1 MPTPPKI
8 GGFILAA
15 GEGRRLRPATL
26 LRPKAL
32 TPFGGLPLLEL
43 VASRLAPLAPD
54 GLAANACHLADT
66 VELFCRDL
74 TARRGW
80 PVALSRETRLLDTG
94 GGLRQGAALLPHAE
108 HLLVHN
114 ADIVADADLVGLLDI
129 HLRTGAI
136 ATILLVPNQG
146 PRTVELNA
154 DGTVTAFRQPR
165 GQAPYTFCGIYV
177 IRRDLLRFLPDAE
190 ACSIVD
196 AFEAA
201 GRAGHRVQGIPL
213 APNAFWSDLGTPAD
227 YITAHGAVTDA
238 GIRHV
243 PELRE
248 IQAEQA
254 RRRADLERT
263 GVRVTGAA
271 GLGAHIQVPPG
282 THLHNVVLWDDTRI
296 AHPALYA
303 DTILTGNPVFP
314 PPVDGRRRPD
324 PRVFTSLDTTEAA
337 STLVPLRKQGSGRL
351 FSRLGANGQSW
362 IWSAYSHTRREN
374 AAAVAVSRFLDRLGV
389 RTPAIVMH
397 LGDVGEIVFR
407 DLGGHDLQ
415 AVDEP
420 AVLEPLLA
428 DVLRQAARLHVL
440 GTRAVRFEELPLQPG
455 FTKGLYDWERDYF
468 REHILG
474 RLLAAPELWTPAAA
488 AYCELR
494 NRLLAEPDVPIHRDL
509 QSANVMVLDG
519 QAFLIDFQGMR
530 PGCAAYDVASLLY
543 DPYKQHP
550 AERRERLWRHYQN
563 QVRSLGGIPPTDI
576 VFHTAASQR
585 LLQAL
590 GAYGKLWLGDGLD
603 WYRPFIRPALGLL
616 AEAATA
622 ANAPALRDLA
632 KAILARPQLGTPF

>member
-1 MPTPPKI
+1 MPTLPPI

-32 TPFGGLPLLEL
+32 APFGGIPLLEL
-43 VASRLAPLAPD
+43 AAGRLAGLATA

-66 VELFCRDL
+66 VETFCREL
-74 TARRGW
+74 QARRNW
-80 PVALSRETRLLDTG
+80 PVALSRESRLLDTG
-94 GGLRQGAALLPHAE
+94 GGLRQGAALLPDAA

-114 ADIVADADLVGLLDI
+114 ADIIADADLAGLLDA
-129 HLRTGAI
+129 HLRSGAI
-136 ATILLVPNQG
+136 ATVLLVPDQG
-146 PRTVELNA
+146 PRTVTLNA
-154 DGTVTAFRQPR
+154 DGTVGAFRRPR
-165 GQAPYTFCGIYV
+165 GQAPYTFAGIYLF
-177 IRRDLLRFLPDAE
+177 RRDLLGFLPDTGV
-190 ACSIVD
+190 CSIVD

-201 GRAGHRVQGIPL
+201 GRAGHPVRGIPL
-213 APNAFWSDLGTPAD
+213 APGAFWSDLGTPAD
-227 YITAHGAVTDA
+227 YIAAHGAVADA

-254 RRRADLERT
+254 RRRADLERA
-263 GVRVTGAA
+263 GVRITGAV
-271 GLGAHIQVPPG
+271 GLGAHLQIPFG
-282 THLHNVVLWDDTRI
+282 THLHNAVLWDDTRI

-303 DTILTGNPVFP
+303 DTILTGGPVFP
-314 PPVDGRRRPD
+314 PPVDARRRPD
-324 PRVFTSLDTTEAA
+324 PRVLASLDTTEAA
-337 STLVPLRKQGSGRL
+337 CAQAPLRKQGSGRL
-351 FSRLGANGQSW
+351 FSRLTANGRTW

-374 AAAVAVSRFLDRLGV
+374 AAFAAVSQFLERLGV
-389 RTPAIVMH
+389 RVPAIVMH

-407 DLGGHDLQ
+407 DLGPQDLQ
-415 AVDEP
+415 GITDP
-420 AVLEPLLA
+420 AVQEPLLA

-440 GTRAVRFEELPLQPG
+440 GARAVRFEELPLQPG

-494 NRLLAEPDVPIHRDL
+494 DRLLAEPDVPIHRDL

-519 QAFLIDFQGMR
+519 QAYLIDFQGMR
-530 PGCAAYDVASLLY
+530 PGSAAYDVASLLY
-543 DPYKQHP
+543 DPYLRHP
-550 AERRERLWRHYQN
+550 AERRNRLWRHYQE
-563 QVRSLGGIPPTDI
+563 QVRALGGTPPEDA
-576 VFHTAASQR
+576 VFHAAAIQR

-603 WYRPFIRPALGLL
+603 WYRPFIRPALSLL

-622 ANAPALRDLA
+622 ANAPALHNLA
-632 KAILARPQLGTPF
+632 EATLARPQLGTPF